1 MIEADLDDE
10 ELEWTLKKLNKQT
23 LHWKKEELK
32 EKEQKEDNNET
43 ETKNK

>member
-1 MIEADLDDE
+1 MDLDNE

-23 LHWKKEELK
+23 LYWKKEELK

>member
-1 MIEADLDDE
+1 MDLDDE

-23 LHWKKEELK
+23 LYWKKEELK

>member
-1 MIEADLDDE
+1 MIEVDLDDE

-23 LHWKKEELK
+23 LEWKKEELK